1 MDCSTIDLSVVP
13 VPQGKDVLSE
23 VLRQGAQKLL
33 AQAIE
38 AEVGDWIDAHAGIR
52 DEAGHRQVVRNGS
65 LPARTITTRPSPS
78 TSG

>member
-1 MDCSTIDLSVVP
+1 MDCCSTDLCVVP
-13 VPQGKDVLSE
+13 VPESKDILTE

-38 AEVGDWIDAHAGIR
+38 AEVGGWIDSHSHLH

-65 LPARTITTRPSPS
+65 MPARTMT
-78 TSG
+78 